1 MSIYFCF
8 FQDCGCYQHERD
20 KQPLPRR
27 LQHHL
32 HSEETRHGDGQHVR
46 EGPDTLP
53 GTYPVSQITHK
64 RRFYFSML
72 LTTNKSIRRVEAEMI
87 L

>member
-1 MSIYFCF
+1 MSMYVCF

-27 LQHHL
+27 LQHYL

-46 EGPDTLP
+46 EGP
-53 GTYPVSQITHK
+53 VQITHK
-64 RRFYFSML
+64 RRFYFSIL